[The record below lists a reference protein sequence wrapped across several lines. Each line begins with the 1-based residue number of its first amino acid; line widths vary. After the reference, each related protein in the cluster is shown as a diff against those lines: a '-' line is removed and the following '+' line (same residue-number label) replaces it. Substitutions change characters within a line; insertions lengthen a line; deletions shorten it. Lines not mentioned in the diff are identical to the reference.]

1 MNLQELILQVNR
13 DVDDIFENGDIQ
25 HWLNRALD
33 DITPIARSEKRVVLQ
48 YPYTL
53 PNDVQDMERVMQ
65 TNKIFPRIPVGEQYQ
80 QGYWV
85 WGNELVIQGGNQQPI
100 EVYYYKKLCHLKGMD
115 DVPEIDSPYHDL
127 LILYAVGQLQ
137 FMDGDYGD
145 RPDSM
150 QRYEQRRQQY
160 AVFREKRKVKRSSV
174 RMKTIH
180 EYMDAPTFL
189 ADGKE

>member
-13 DVDDIFENGDIQ
+13 DVDDMFENGDIQ

-33 DITPIARSEKRVVLQ
+33 DITPIARIEKRATLE

-53 PNDVQDMERVMQ
+53 PNDVQDIERVMQ
-65 TNKIFPRIPVGEQYQ
+65 TNKVFPRIPVGEENQ

-85 WGNELVIQGGNQQPI
+85 WGNELVILGGNQQPI
-100 EVYYYKKLCHLKGMD
+100 EIYYYKKLCHLKGME

-137 FMDGDYGD
+137 FMDGDYAD
-145 RPDSM
+145 RPDRM
-150 QRYEQRRQQY
+150 QRYQERRQQY
-160 AVFREKRKVKRSSV
+160 AVFREKRKVKRSGV
-174 RMKTIH
+174 RIKTIH
-180 EYMDAPTFL
+180 EYRDAPIFL
-189 ADGKE
+189 ADGK

>member
-13 DVDDIFENGDIQ
+13 DVDDMFENGDIQ

-33 DITPIARSEKRVVLQ
+33 DITPIARIEKKVTLT

-65 TNKIFPRIPVGEQYQ
+65 TNKVFPRIPVGEEHQ

-85 WGNELVIQGGNQQPI
+85 WGNELMLQGGNQQPI
-100 EVYYYKKLCHLKGMD
+100 EVYYYKKLCHLKGMED
-115 DVPEIDSPYHDL
+115 IPEIDSPYHDL

-137 FMDGDYGD
+137 FMDGDYAD
-145 RPDSM
+145 RPDRM

-160 AVFREKRKVKRSSV
+160 AVFREKRKVKRASV

-180 EYMDAPTFL
+180 EYRDAPTL
-189 ADGKE
+189 RMESR